1 MPPAVHTPIDALG
14 WDGNWPELAKILP
27 VRGVIQQLAQQSE
40 LLECEQQGE
49 VFCLQL
55 QVAIETLRAAGTV
68 EKLAAALSAHFSR
81 TVRVETRLGAVQH
94 SANLTMQAERAERQH
109 QAEQSMQNDP
119 FVQTLMREF
128 GATIVPGSIKPVSL
142 N

>member
-1 MPPAVHTPIDALG
+1 MPSLD
-14 WDGNWPELAKILP
+14 WDGDWPALARNLP
-27 VRGVIQQLAQQSE
+27 VRGVIQQLAHQSV
-40 LLECEQQGE
+40 LLECEQDGE
-49 VFCLQL
+49 VTCLRL
-55 QVAIETLRAAGTV
+55 QVAIETLRAAATV

-81 TVRVETRLGAVQH
+81 TVRIETRIGAVQH
-94 SANLTMQAERAERQH
+94 SANLSLQAERAERQRL
-109 QAEQSMQNDP
+109 AEQSMQDDP